1 MEGLASWLKRCYTET
16 MLRVVAHKS
25 AAAARQY
32 YAEGLKREDYYS
44 EGQEIA
50 GKWYGKAAAKLGLSG
65 QVKPD
70 EFAALVENQNPGT
83 GARLTPHTKQG
94 RIVGYD
100 LNFHAPKSLSLLYA

>member
-1 MEGLASWLKRCYTET
+1 

-50 GKWYGKAAAKLGLSG
+50 GKWYGKAAAKMGLSG

-83 GARLTPHTKQG
+83 GERLTPHTNRG
-94 RIVGYD
+94 G
-100 LNFHAPKSLSLLYA
+100 SLGMT